1 MIGLDLET
9 QGETEQDGSEQGF
22 RKPEFPIFC
31 RFDRLGDRA
40 VRSLSLPNGRTKP
53 WPKRRAVCEITAAS
67 AQGRNAIAC
76 ILVLCPT
83 WMIWKLYEQ
92 YVMATAPPI
101 ARTLSTPNESINRKA
116 PNKEMNSQLAGLFPF
131 IRRLYNDC
139 VQSPSL
145 EGTNEVVGIPPNME
159 SVQ

>member
-1 MIGLDLET
+1 MKKIGIYAGIVLL
-9 QGETEQDGSEQGF
+9 F
-22 RKPEFPIFC
+22 
-31 RFDRLGDRA
+31 
-40 VRSLSLPNGRTKP
+40 
-53 WPKRRAVCEITAAS
+53 
-67 AQGRNAIAC
+67 
-76 ILVLCPT
+76 LVLAYGFVPEVLT
-83 WMIWKLYEQ
+83 GKIVNQSDITGYEQ